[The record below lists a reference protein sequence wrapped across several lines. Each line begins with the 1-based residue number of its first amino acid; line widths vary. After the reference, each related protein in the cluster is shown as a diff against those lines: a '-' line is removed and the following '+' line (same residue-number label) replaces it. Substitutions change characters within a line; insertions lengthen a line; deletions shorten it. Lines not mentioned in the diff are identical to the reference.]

1 MKLPGRS
8 PEQGTEPGIAVLV
21 SGGGRS
27 LENLAGAIARGEV
40 PGRLALVLSNTP
52 KAFAL
57 ERAKRL
63 ELPAVVI
70 DPERKLSP
78 DEFSRDAFAA
88 IESFGCEVAVMA
100 GFLRL
105 LRIPERWLGRVLNIH
120 PALLPAFGGKGFY
133 GDRVHRA
140 VLENGAKETGC
151 TVHYVDNEYDHGPV
165 LLQRRI
171 EVREGDTVETLS
183 ARVFEEEKIA
193 LPEAL
198 RMHLSRLGRP
208 PDPSV

>member
-1 MKLPGRS
+1 MSARQD
-8 PEQGTEPGIAVLV
+8 PEAPGIAVLV

-40 PGRLALVLSNTP
+40 GGRLALVLSSTP

-57 ERAKRL
+57 ERAARL
-63 ELPAVVI
+63 GIPAVVV

-78 DEFSRDAFAA
+78 AEFSRDAFAA

-105 LRIPERWLGRVLNIH
+105 LEIPDRWLGRVLNIH

-133 GDRVHRA
+133 GDRVHAA
-140 VLENGAKETGC
+140 VLASGARETGC

-171 EVREGDTVETLS
+171 EVRPDDTVETLA
-183 ARVFEEEKIA
+183 ARVFEEEKLA

-198 RMHLSRLGRP
+198 RRHLTRSARAPGPAR
-208 PDPSV
+208 

>member
-1 MKLPGRS
+1 MNARPL
-8 PEQGTEPGIAVLV
+8 PGIAVLV

-27 LENLAGAIARGEV
+27 LENLAEAIARGEV
-40 PGRLALVLSNTP
+40 PGKLALVLSSTP

-57 ERAKRL
+57 ERARRL
-63 ELPAVVI
+63 GIPAVVI

-78 DEFSRDAFAA
+78 AEFSRDAFAA
-88 IESFGCEVAVMA
+88 IESFDCEVAVMA

-105 LRIPERWLGRVLNIH
+105 LPVPARWKGRVLNIH

-140 VLENGAKETGC
+140 VLESGVAETGC
-151 TVHYVDNEYDHGPV
+151 TVHYVDDEYDRGPV

-171 EVREGDTVETLS
+171 AVLSGDTPETLA

-198 RMHLSRLGRP
+198 ARHLAARDLTS
-208 PDPSV
+208 PD

>member
-1 MKLPGRS
+1 VNARPL
-8 PEQGTEPGIAVLV
+8 PGIAVLV

-27 LENLAGAIARGEV
+27 LENLAEAIARGEV
-40 PGRLALVLSNTP
+40 PGKLALVLSSTP

-57 ERAKRL
+57 ERARRL
-63 ELPAVVI
+63 GIPAVVI

-78 DEFSRDAFAA
+78 AEFSRDAFAA
-88 IESFGCEVAVMA
+88 IESFDCEVAVMA

-105 LRIPERWLGRVLNIH
+105 LPVPARWKGRVLNIH

-140 VLENGAKETGC
+140 VLESGVAETGC
-151 TVHYVDNEYDHGPV
+151 TVHYVDDEYDHGPV

-171 EVREGDTVETLS
+171 AVLSGDTPETLA

-198 RMHLSRLGRP
+198 ARHLAARDLTS
-208 PDPSV
+208 PD

>member
-1 MKLPGRS
+1 MSARPL
-8 PEQGTEPGIAVLV
+8 PGIAVLV

-27 LENLAGAIARGEV
+27 LENLAEAIARGAV
-40 PGRLALVLSNTP
+40 PGKLALVLSSTP

-57 ERAKRL
+57 ERAQRL
-63 ELPAVVI
+63 GIPAVVI

-78 DEFSRDAFAA
+78 AEFSRDAFAA
-88 IESFGCEVAVMA
+88 IESFDCEVAVMA

-105 LRIPERWLGRVLNIH
+105 LPVPARWKGRVLNIH

-140 VLENGAKETGC
+140 VLESGVAETGC
-151 TVHYVDNEYDHGPV
+151 TVHYVDDEYDHGPV

-171 EVREGDTVETLS
+171 AVLSGDTLETLA

-198 RMHLSRLGRP
+198 ARHLAARDLTSR
-208 PDPSV
+208 D

>member
-1 MKLPGRS
+1 VSARPL
-8 PEQGTEPGIAVLV
+8 PGIAVLV

-27 LENLAGAIARGEV
+27 LENLAEAIARGEV
-40 PGRLALVLSNTP
+40 PGKLALVLSSTP

-57 ERAKRL
+57 ERARRL
-63 ELPAVVI
+63 GIPAVVI

-78 DEFSRDAFAA
+78 AEFSRDAFAA
-88 IESFGCEVAVMA
+88 IESFDCEVAVMA

-105 LRIPERWLGRVLNIH
+105 LPVPARWKGRVLNIH

-140 VLENGAKETGC
+140 VLESGVAETGC
-151 TVHYVDNEYDHGPV
+151 TVHYVDDEYDHGPV

-171 EVREGDTVETLS
+171 AVLSGDTPETLA

-198 RMHLSRLGRP
+198 ARHLAARDLTS
-208 PDPSV
+208 PD

>member
-1 MKLPGRS
+1 MSAREDAGLPR
-8 PEQGTEPGIAVLV
+8 IAVLV

-27 LENLAGAIARGEV
+27 LENLAGIAARGEI
-40 PGRLALVLSNTP
+40 PGRIALVLSNTP
-52 KAFAL
+52 KAFAI
-57 ERAKRL
+57 ERAARL
-63 ELPAVVI
+63 GIPSVVI
-70 DPERKLSP
+70 DPERRLP
-78 DEFSRDAFAA
+78 PEEFSRDAFAA

-120 PALLPAFGGKGFY
+120 PALLPAFGGKGYY
-133 GDRVHRA
+133 GDRVHEA
-140 VLENGAKETGC
+140 VLASGVRETGC

-171 EVREGDTVETLS
+171 EVREDDTVQSLA
-183 ARVFEEEKIA
+183 ARVFEEEKLA

-198 RMHLSRLGRP
+198 RLHLSRPDRP
-208 PDPSV
+208 PGPSR